1 MLKRRIINSVLW
13 AIGFGILLIIVD
25 AVRGNGINYVSAIAG
40 GIVMGIIEYILLVIA
55 DKKADK
61 K

>member
-1 MLKRRIINSVLW
+1 MKRRLINSVLW
-13 AIGFGILLIIVD
+13 AIGFGIFLIIID
-25 AVRGNGINYVSAIAG
+25 LIKGGGINVRSAIAG

-55 DKKADK
+55 DKKAEK